1 MSTLNEFL
9 EELNSESIVTRKML
23 MLIPE
28 DQKDYKPHVKSMSMS
43 NLAQHIAELPGWA
56 TMAFNT
62 EELDF
67 AKEAYTP
74 KVWNDNQE
82 LLDLFNQS
90 LSGAQETLKGAKEE
104 DLGLAWL
111 LKNGDQIL
119 VKTTKGGL
127 VRLALSQI
135 IHHRA
140 QLGVYLRLLDIPI
153 PGTYGPSADDQNF

>member
-43 NLAQHIAELPGWA
+43 ILAQHIAELPGWA

-62 EELDF
+62 EEFDF

-82 LLDLFNQS
+82 LLALFDQS
-90 LSGAQETLKGAKEE
+90 LSGAQEALKNAKEE
-104 DLGLAWL
+104 DLLPSWIL
-111 LKNGDQIL
+111 RNGGQIL
-119 VKTTKGGL
+119 VETTKGGL
-127 VRLALSQI
+127 VRLALSQT